1 MLMAGKPI
9 VPGNLTGLPH
19 SSHPDVGLPLPLAE
33 GKEENKNPVQLPTPQ
48 AERHNDPG
56 RRPANPQPQEGNI
69 HTLVEGAASW
79 KDSKESKSP
88 YLPSW
93 DKKKEAEILGTETAR
108 VAKYALVY

>member
-1 MLMAGKPI
+1 MVMAGKPI

-33 GKEENKNPVQLPTPQ
+33 GKEENKNPVQLPTPL

-69 HTLVEGAASW
+69 HYPSRRGSFLERQQGKQV
-79 KDSKESKSP
+79 P
-88 YLPSW
+88 LPPQLGQ
-93 DKKKEAEILGTETAR
+93 KKEAEILGTEMAR
-108 VAKYALVY
+108 VAKCALVY